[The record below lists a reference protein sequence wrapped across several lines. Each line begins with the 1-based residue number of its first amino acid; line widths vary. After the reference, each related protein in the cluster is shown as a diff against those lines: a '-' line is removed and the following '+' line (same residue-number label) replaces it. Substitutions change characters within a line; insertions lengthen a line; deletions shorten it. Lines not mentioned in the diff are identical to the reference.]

1 MIDIIDEIGTI
12 EITFTPK
19 EAENAN
25 KSIKQQCRILGLKSK
40 KYLIPG
46 EGTYECN
53 GMQAVAYAR
62 IRKVGNS
69 DYQRTERQR
78 EVVFI
83 IAISVSSFAFSLS
96 TLTKSSTAPSGND
109 ESR

>member
-19 EAENAN
+19 EAENAS

-46 EGTYECN
+46 KEPMNVMVCRRWL
-53 GMQAVAYAR
+53 MH
-62 IRKVGNS
+62 
-69 DYQRTERQR
+69 
-78 EVVFI
+78 
-83 IAISVSSFAFSLS
+83 VSE
-96 TLTKSSTAPSGND
+96 K
-109 ESR
+109 